1 LPREPAWEDLSAEQ
15 QKREA
20 RMMEIYAA
28 MVSDLDRYVGKVVDY
43 LKAIGEFDN
52 TVIFFMSDNGA
63 EGHHLEKGWAELAR
77 WVDECCDN
85 SYENMGRPDSYLW
98 YGPNWGRVSVGP
110 WRMFKGFTTEGG
122 IKVPAFIR
130 SPELAGGRINHGVL
144 TVMDVMPTLLEL
156 AGVEHPGTHY
166 RGREV
171 VPMQGSSMLSMLRG
185 TTDSTHGPDY
195 VMGWELFGKRAIRKG
210 DWKIVQEPE
219 GDLWS
224 ERNPLKDPYRW
235 RLFNLTEDP
244 AELNDVSAAYPEKL
258 KELVAHW
265 EEYAR
270 RNGVIIPDHVTG
282 Y

>member
-1 LPREPAWEDLSAEQ
+1 EQ

-110 WRMFKGFTTEGG
+110 WRMFKGFTAEGG
-122 IKVPAFIR
+122 VKVPAFVHY
-130 SPELAGGRINHGVL
+130 PELPGGRIEHGLL
-144 TVMDVMPTLLEL
+144 TVMDVMPTILEL
-156 AGVEHPGTHY
+156 AGVEHPGTRY
-166 RGREV
+166 RDREV
-171 VPMQGSSMLSMLRG
+171 APMQGSSMLSMLRG
-185 TTDSTHGPDY
+185 SGAPTHEPDY
-195 VMGWELFGKRAIRKG
+195 VVGWELFGKKGVRKG
-210 DWKIVQEPE
+210 DWKAIQETQE
-219 GDLWS
+219 EDEDLWS
-224 ERNPLKDPYRW
+224 ARNPLANPPPW
-235 RLFNLTEDP
+235 RLFNLARDA
-244 AELNDVSAAYPEKL
+244 AEMNDLSG
-258 KELVAHW
+258 
-265 EEYAR
+265 R
-270 RNGVIIPDHVTG
+270 
-282 Y
+282 